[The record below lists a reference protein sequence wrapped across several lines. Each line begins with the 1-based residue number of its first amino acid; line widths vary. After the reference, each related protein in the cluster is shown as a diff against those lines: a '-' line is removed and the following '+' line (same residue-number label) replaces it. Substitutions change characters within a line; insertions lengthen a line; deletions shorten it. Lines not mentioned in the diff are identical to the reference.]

1 MPVTIN
7 GDGSI
12 VGLSVGGLGN
22 GGIVDADSLASN
34 AVTTAKLAN
43 GAATQAKRTY
53 AVGEVVQTVFFDYL
67 NNDSNLVISINST
80 SYTDIGV
87 NIDITPKY
95 ANSKLIFET
104 DLNCKL
110 DDDDGHS
117 MWDVYD
123 ATNSR
128 YFSSNDGGTGAH
140 YGAGTNHYLS
150 LHIRIKGAALN
161 TNAMQLR
168 LRALVRSGGTLNS
181 SWSSDSR
188 FASVTE
194 IKQ

>member
-12 VGLSVGGLGN
+12 TGFVAQTANIAN
-22 GGIVDADSLASN
+22 GAIGTN
-34 AVTTAKLAN
+34 QLAN

-53 AVGEVVQTVFFDYL
+53 AAGEVVQTVFFDYL
-67 NNDSNLVISINST
+67 NNDTNLVTSINST
-80 SYTDIGV
+80 SYTDVGV
-87 NIDITPKY
+87 NIDITPKF

-117 MWDVYD
+117 IWDVYD

-128 YFSSNDGGTGAH
+128 YFSSNDGGAAAH
-140 YGAGTNHYLS
+140 YRTPTNEYIS
-150 LHIRIKGAALN
+150 FHIRIKGAALN

-168 LRALVRSGGTLNS
+168 LRCLVRSGGSVNT

-194 IKQ
+194 IAA

>member
-12 VGLSVGGLGN
+12 SGLAVGGLPD
-22 GGIVDADSLASN
+22 GIVDADSLAAN

-53 AVGEVVQTVFFDYL
+53 AAGEVVQTVFFDYL
-67 NNDSNLVISINST
+67 NNNTNLVTTISST
-80 SYTDIGV
+80 SYTDIGI
-87 NIDITPKY
+87 NITITPKY
-95 ANSKLIFET
+95 ANSLLIFET
-104 DLNCKL
+104 DLNCAL
-110 DDDDGHS
+110 NDSDGHS
-117 MWDVYD
+117 IWDVYD

-128 YFSSNDGGTGAH
+128 YFSSNDGGSAGH
-140 YGAGTNHYLS
+140 YGAGTSHYVS
-150 LHIRIKGAALN
+150 QHIRIKGAALN
-161 TNAMQLR
+161 TSAMQLR
-168 LRALVRSGGTLNS
+168 LRTLVRSGGTLNS

>member
-12 VGLSVGGLGN
+12 TGLSVGGLGSGVVN
-22 GGIVDADSLASN
+22 
-34 AVTTAKLAN
+34 TATLAN

-53 AVGEVVQTVFFDYL
+53 AAGEVVQTVFVDYL
-67 NNDSNLVISINST
+67 NNNTSLVTEINST
-80 SYTDIGV
+80 NYTDIGI

-95 ANSKLIFET
+95 ANSLLIFET
-104 DLNCKL
+104 DLNCAL
-110 DDDDGHS
+110 NDNDGHS

-128 YFSSNDGGTGAH
+128 YFSSNDGGSAGH
-140 YGAGTNHYLS
+140 YGANNDHYIS
-150 LHIRIKGAALN
+150 QHIRIKGAALN
-161 TNAMQLR
+161 TSAMQLR
-168 LRALVRSGGTLNS
+168 LRVLVRSGGTLNS
-181 SWSSDSR
+181 SWSQDSR

>member
-12 VGLSVGGLGN
+12 TGLSVGGLGSGVVN
-22 GGIVDADSLASN
+22 TATLAD
-34 AVTTAKLAN
+34 

-53 AVGEVVQTVFFDYL
+53 AAGEVVQTVFFDYL
-67 NNDSNLVISINST
+67 NNDSNLVVSINST

-87 NIDITPKY
+87 NIDITPKF

-110 DDDDGHS
+110 DDSDGHS
-117 MWDVYD
+117 IWDVYD

-128 YFSSNDGGTGAH
+128 YFSSNDGGAAGH
-140 YGAGTNHYLS
+140 YGAGTNHYIIQ
-150 LHIRIKGAALN
+150 HIRIKGAALN

-168 LRALVRSGGTLNS
+168 LRVLVRSGGSLNS

-194 IKQ
+194 IAQ

>member
-12 VGLSVGGLGN
+12 TGLSVGGLGSGVVN
-22 GGIVDADSLASN
+22 
-34 AVTTAKLAN
+34 TATLAN
-43 GAATQAKRTY
+43 GAATQEKRTY
-53 AVGEVVQTVFFDYL
+53 AAGEVVQTVFFDYV
-67 NNDSNLVISINST
+67 NNNTNLVTTISST
-80 SYTDIGV
+80 SYTDIGI
-87 NIDITPKY
+87 NITITPKF

-104 DLNCKL
+104 DLNCAL
-110 DDDDGHS
+110 DDSDGHS

-128 YFSSNDGGTGAH
+128 YFSSNDGGAGGH
-140 YGAGTNHYLS
+140 YGAGTGHYVS
-150 LHIRIKGAALN
+150 QHIRIKGAALN
-161 TNAMQLR
+161 TSAMQLR
-168 LRALVRSGGTLNS
+168 LRVLVRNGGTLTS
-181 SWSSDSR
+181 SWSADSR

>member
-7 GDGSI
+7 GNGSI
-12 VGLSVGGLGN
+12 TGLSVGGLPN
-22 GGIVDADSLASN
+22 GTVDTDTLA
-34 AVTTAKLAN
+34 A

-53 AVGEVVQTVFFDYL
+53 AAGEVVQTVFFNYL
-67 NNDSNLVISINST
+67 NNDTNLVINITST

-87 NIDITPKY
+87 NIDITPKF
-95 ANSKLIFET
+95 ANSLLIFET
-104 DLNCKL
+104 DLNCAL
-110 DDDDGHS
+110 NDNDGHS

-128 YFSSNDGGTGAH
+128 YFSSNDGGSAGH
-140 YGAGTNHYLS
+140 YGAGTGHYVS
-150 LHIRIKGAALN
+150 QHIRIKGAALN
-161 TNAMQLR
+161 TSAMQLR
-168 LRALVRSGGTLNS
+168 LRVLVRSGGTLNS
-181 SWSSDSR
+181 SWSQDSR

>member
-12 VGLSVGGLGN
+12 TGLSVGGLGSGVVN
-22 GGIVDADSLASN
+22 TATLAD
-34 AVTTAKLAN
+34 

-67 NNDSNLVISINST
+67 NNDSNLVISITST
-80 SYTDIGV
+80 SYTDIGI
-87 NIDITPKY
+87 NIDITPKF

-104 DLNCKL
+104 DLNCAL
-110 DDDDGHS
+110 NDSNGHS

-128 YFSSNDGGTGAH
+128 FFSANDGGSAGH
-140 YGAGTNHYLS
+140 YGANTDHYILQ
-150 LHIRIKGAALN
+150 HIRIKGAALN

-168 LRALVRSGGTLNS
+168 LRALVRSGGTLSS

>member
-12 VGLSVGGLGN
+12 TGFVAQTANIAN
-22 GGIVDADSLASN
+22 GAIGTN
-34 AVTTAKLAN
+34 QLAN

-53 AVGEVVQTVFFDYL
+53 AAGEVVQTVFFDYL
-67 NNDSNLVISINST
+67 NNNSNLVINISST

-87 NIDITPKY
+87 NIDITPKF
-95 ANSKLIFET
+95 ANSILIFET

-123 ATNSR
+123 VTNSR

-161 TNAMQLR
+161 TNPMQLR
-168 LRALVRSGGTLNS
+168 LRAQVRSGGTLNS
-181 SWSSDSR
+181 SWSGDSR

>member
-1 MPVTIN
+1 MTVTIHPN
-7 GDGSI
+7 GKIDGINNTNFEGS
-12 VGLSVGGLGN
+12 LSAGH
-22 GGIVDADSLASN
+22 
-34 AVTTAKLAN
+34 
-43 GAATQAKRTY
+43 
-53 AVGEVVQTVFFDYL
+53 VVQTVFVNYL
-67 NNDSNLVISINST
+67 NNSTNLVTEINST

-87 NIDITPKY
+87 NIDITPKF
-95 ANSKLIFET
+95 ANSILIFET

-128 YFSSNDGGTGAH
+128 YFSSNDGGAAAH
-140 YGAGTNHYLS
+140 YRTPTNEYIS
-150 LHIRIKGAALN
+150 FHIRIKGAALN

-168 LRALVRSGGTLNS
+168 LRCLVRSGGTLNS

>member
-12 VGLSVGGLGN
+12 TGLSVGGLGSGVVN
-22 GGIVDADSLASN
+22 
-34 AVTTAKLAN
+34 TATLAN

-53 AVGEVVQTVFFDYL
+53 AAGEVVQTVFVDYL
-67 NNDSNLVISINST
+67 NNNTSLVTEITST
-80 SYTDIGV
+80 NYTDIGI

-95 ANSKLIFET
+95 ANSLLIFET
-104 DLNCKL
+104 DLNCAL
-110 DDDDGHS
+110 DDSDGHS
-117 MWDVYD
+117 IWDVYD

-128 YFSSNDGGTGAH
+128 YFSSNDGGSAGH
-140 YGAGTNHYLS
+140 YGAGTSHYVS
-150 LHIRIKGAALN
+150 QHIKIKGAALN

-168 LRALVRSGGTLNS
+168 LRVLVRSGGTLNS

-194 IKQ
+194 IAQ